1 MTHRLIRNICL
12 AAIMML
18 ASGCSDSLTEWWDNV
33 GIPDMEGEPIVFT
46 SHLPAQMTPSTRGE
60 TTEPTTTVDN
70 DLLQA

>member
-1 MTHRLIRNICL
+1 
-12 AAIMML
+12 ML

-70 DLLQA
+70 DLLQAYKPVS